1 MECRRTAKEGVAM
14 TTKTRLMTAEEL
26 LAMPDDGYHHYE
38 LIRGEL
44 KTMPPSAHPHGRQA
58 NRVNLRMSTYVAD
71 NELGETYIAD
81 TGFVIERNPD
91 TVLAPDAS
99 FVRRE
104 RTVEVDDSEVYFPG
118 PPDMAVEV
126 ISTHDRLTEVA
137 AKVAQYLDAG
147 TLMVIVVNPR
157 NRTVQV
163 HTPGGVISL
172 TEGDTLD
179 GGDVLP
185 GWSMPVA
192 DIFS

>member
-1 MECRRTAKEGVAM
+1 M
-14 TTKTRLMTAEEL
+14 TTKTRLMTAEDL
-26 LAMPDDGYHHYE
+26 LAMPDDGYHRYE

-44 KTMPPSAHPHGRQA
+44 RTMAPSRHTHGRQA
-58 NRVNLRMSTYVAD
+58 AIVHI
-71 NELGETYIAD
+71 ELGYFVRSNDLGKTYIAD
-81 TGFVIERNPD
+81 GGFVIARNPD
-91 TVLAPDAS
+91 TVFAPDVA

-104 RTVEVDDSEVYFPG
+104 RVEAADDSLVYFPG
-118 PPDMAVEV
+118 PPDIAVEV
-126 ISTHDRLTEVA
+126 ISTHDRLTEVT

-147 TLMVIVVNPR
+147 ALMVIVVNLR

-163 HTPGGVISL
+163 HTPDGVTAL

-192 DIFS
+192 DIFK